1 MKIVVADKISE
12 RGMDVFRAEGWHV
25 STPSPEAPAADLKDA
40 SALIVRSTT
49 RVTAELLERAEKLK
63 VVGRAGVGVDNVDVE
78 AATRRG
84 VLVMNTP
91 GGNAVSVAE
100 HTIGL
105 LLALARSI
113 PQANASVHAGR
124 WEKSGFGG
132 VEVREKTLGLI
143 GLGRVGLEVARR
155 AAAFEMKLVAYDPYV
170 AKPVAEDAGVEL
182 VTLQEL
188 LAKSDFVSLHAT
200 LSPATEKM
208 LDRKTLERV
217 KLGARIINTSRGELI
232 DEAALV
238 EAIQSG
244 RVAGAALDVFAE
256 EPPRTSPLLGLPQ
269 VIATPHIAGST
280 EEAQEEVGYRIA
292 TQVRD
297 FLKEGVIRNAVNL
310 PTLSAEEY
318 RRVEPY
324 LELGQHLGAF
334 VAQIATGGPHSVCLR
349 YAGEPSEIHTQLIRN
364 AVLLGLL
371 NAILSEKANLVNATA
386 LATERG
392 IQVEER
398 RTTRTTGFPNTV
410 EVTLRTDLPSGEKA
424 GKPASPA
431 IGGASGATVAQREFV
446 VEGTVLPAR
455 TGAGLRAGMPGASL
469 RILAIDGIDIEAPLE
484 GTLLFIRNRD
494 VPGVIGQI
502 GTILGSRNINIATF
516 ALGRRESPA
525 AGSSGDRTAG
535 PADGGA
541 GADALAVI
549 RVDGPVPDSALVA
562 IRGVPAVTEAHVV
575 EL

>member
-12 RGMDVFRAEGWHV
+12 RGLDVFRAEGWRV
-25 STPSPEAPAADLKDA
+25 STPAPESLKADLKDG
-40 SALIVRSTT
+40 SALIVRSAT
-49 RVTAELLERAEKLK
+49 RVTTELLEGGEELK

-84 VLVMNTP
+84 ILVMNTP

-100 HTIGL
+100 HTLGL

-113 PQANASVHAGR
+113 PQANASMHSGR
-124 WEKSGFGG
+124 WEKSGLSG
-132 VEVREKTLGLI
+132 VEVRGKTLGLI

-155 AAAFEMKLVAYDPYV
+155 AAALEMKLLAFDPYV

-182 VTLQEL
+182 ATLEEL
-188 LAKSDFVSLHAT
+188 LEQSDFVSLHAT

-208 LDRKTLERV
+208 LNRKTLERL
-217 KLGARIINTSRGELI
+217 KPGARIINTSRGELL

-238 EAIQSG
+238 EAIRSG

-256 EPPRTSPLLGLPQ
+256 EPPKSSPLLGLPQ
-269 VIATPHIAGST
+269 VITTPHIAGST

-318 RRVEPY
+318 RRVQPY
-324 LELGQHLGAF
+324 LELGQRLGSF
-334 VAQIATGGPHSVCLR
+334 VAQIAAGRMHSVCLR
-349 YAGEPSEIHTQLIRN
+349 YAGEPSETHTQLIRN
-364 AVLLGLL
+364 AALLGLL
-371 NAILSEKANLVNATA
+371 NTILSEKANLVNATA
-386 LATERG
+386 LAAERG

-398 RTTRTTGFPNTV
+398 RTTRTSGFPNTV
-410 EVTLRTDLPSGEKA
+410 EVTLRTDLPDSGLL
-424 GKPASPA
+424 P
-431 IGGASGATVAQREFV
+431 SGAALAQREFV
-446 VEGTVLPAR
+446 AEGTVLPAR
-455 TGAGLRAGMPGASL
+455 STRQVRAGAPGASL
-469 RILAIDGIDIEAPLE
+469 RILRIDGIDIEAPLE
-484 GTLLFIRNRD
+484 GTLLFLRNRD

-516 ALGRRESPA
+516 ALGRREPA
-525 AGSSGDRTAG
+525 ERNTSSNQTT
-535 PADGGA
+535 
-541 GADALAVI
+541 GADALSVI
-549 RVDGPVPDSALVA
+549 RVDGPVSESVLVA
-562 IRGVPAVTEAHVV
+562 IRGVPAVTDAHIIQ
-575 EL
+575 L